1 MNNIGFIIKNNK
13 INNLSDE
20 ELQKYDNYISKIIHE
35 HKNNIIKTFNYH
47 DKNILFKN
55 RFFYQINHN
64 FNNIIIKGSCPQPFF
79 GKIQDLSDITLTII
93 INKKL
98 FKYYKI

>member
-13 INNLSDE
+13 INNLSNE
-20 ELQKYDNYISKIIHE
+20 ELQKYDNYISKIIYDH
-35 HKNNIIKTFNYH
+35 NNDIIKTFDYH
-47 DKNILFKN
+47 DKQILFKN
-55 RFFYQINHN
+55 RIFHQFTHN
-64 FNNIIIKGSCPQPFF
+64 FNTIIIKGTYREPFF
-79 GKIQDLSDITLTII
+79 GKLEDLSDITLTVI